1 MIALVQ
7 TEVFETRHGT
17 QLRQYFKHSE
27 IPQFVSQ
34 TGQGSGKPASPKC
47 SDKLNFFKIIFV
59 YKTKVA
65 VNWSE
70 DYSQ

>member
-47 SDKLNFFKIIFV
+47 SDKLNFF
-59 YKTKVA
+59 
-65 VNWSE
+65 
-70 DYSQ
+70 